1 MPRQDYQHDQAG
13 AAAPAFGMAGSPVAD
28 MAAVPAAAPGIA
40 ATAGLIPDIAAIPG
54 AAAKP
59 QTPAAISRTERDI
72 VALGIIF
79 AAIIL
84 FIGTGSS
91 VLTRLARHLLFGETN
106 VDSLLTNALLL
117 NIALIVFGWRRYT
130 DLIREVAARRDAE
143 AAALRLA
150 DTDPLTGLLNRRSF
164 DTALMRLAD
173 EAAQREGC
181 LALMLIDLDRF
192 KRANDSHGHHVGDAV
207 LTETARRARAMLPDD
222 AALARLGGDEFAALV
237 PFGRGA
243 DGMGQTERLA
253 TRIGHAI
260 ALPIHCGDHTIG
272 VTASIGAVC
281 TPIDPGMSLAEAT
294 DRLMHRADV
303 AMYQAKKGGRSRH
316 CWFDPAMEADMLAR
330 NRLEQDI
337 RAGLKQGE
345 FCPYYEKQVDLTTG
359 AITGFEML
367 ARWHSAAR
375 GLIGPEVFVPVAE
388 DIGLMPDLSETLIR
402 QALIDAQD
410 WAPHLT
416 LAINISPVQLRDSWF
431 AQRLLK
437 LLVEAHIPP
446 SRIEIEITEISLR
459 ENLPMVR
466 SLITSLRN
474 QGVRISLDDF
484 GHGASSL
491 AHLRTLPFDRI
502 KIDRNFIAGL
512 GHNRDSSAVVEAI
525 AAIGRGM
532 DMPITA
538 EGIETPEILAE
549 LLKIGALQGQGY
561 LYGRP
566 MNAETLREEL
576 ADQRLLAPATVPPA
590 PVDRRTA

>member
-1 MPRQDYQHDQAG
+1 MPRAPPGTAPRLNPNFSKDHQHDQAG
-13 AAAPAFGMAGSPVAD
+13 AAAPAFGVAGSPVAAA
-28 MAAVPAAAPGIA
+28 AAVPLTDHPPLVAPY
-40 ATAGLIPDIAAIPG
+40 PG
-54 AAAKP
+54 AAPKS

-150 DTDPLTGLLNRRSF
+150 
-164 DTALMRLAD
+164 
-173 EAAQREGC
+173 
-181 LALMLIDLDRF
+181 
-192 KRANDSHGHHVGDAV
+192 
-207 LTETARRARAMLPDD
+207 
-222 AALARLGGDEFAALV
+222 
-237 PFGRGA
+237 
-243 DGMGQTERLA
+243 
-253 TRIGHAI
+253 
-260 ALPIHCGDHTIG
+260 
-272 VTASIGAVC
+272 
-281 TPIDPGMSLAEAT
+281 
-294 DRLMHRADV
+294 
-303 AMYQAKKGGRSRH
+303 
-316 CWFDPAMEADMLAR
+316 
-330 NRLEQDI
+330 
-337 RAGLKQGE
+337 
-345 FCPYYEKQVDLTTG
+345 
-359 AITGFEML
+359 
-367 ARWHSAAR
+367 
-375 GLIGPEVFVPVAE
+375 
-388 DIGLMPDLSETLIR
+388 
-402 QALIDAQD
+402 LIDAQD
-410 WAPHLT
+410 WAAHLT

-576 ADQRLLAPATVPPA
+576 ADQRLLAPATATAA
-590 PVDRRTA
+590 PEDRRTA